1 MQLTLDGALGARVR
15 LQSGVVS
22 RQQVAAA
29 GIPLSVIDNQLRYG
43 RWQRL
48 HSGVYA
54 TFTGPLDREAELWAV
69 VLRLGPFSAL
79 SHYTAAELHGVT
91 TQHTGL
97 IHVTVSPGL
106 RVQPIGGV
114 VIHRT
119 VTFNQVRWTSSQLP
133 RTSVADTVLDL
144 TQVSRRLDDAVD
156 WICKGVGRGLTT
168 PDLLMTALQARKRV
182 RWRADL
188 LGALGDVSDGVR
200 SPLEYRYVR
209 DVERAHG
216 LPRAVRQAAVS
227 IDDRTIY
234 LDNLYEEAGV
244 VVELD
249 GAAYHPPEQR
259 WADSHRDNDRATHGN
274 LTLRYNWP
282 DVTSRRCA
290 TAAQVAAVLGARG
303 MTVRLCRCAP
313 SCTAV

>member
-1 MQLTLDGALGARVR
+1 MQLTLDGALGVRVR

-22 RQQVAAA
+22 RQQAAAA
-29 GIPLSVIDNQLRYG
+29 GIAPSVIDNQLRYG

-79 SHYTAAELHGVT
+79 SHHTAAELHGIT
-91 TQHTGL
+91 SQRAGL
-97 IHVTVSPGL
+97 IHVTVNPGL
-106 RVQPIGGV
+106 RVQPISGV

-119 VTFNQVRWTSSQLP
+119 VTSYRIVPAGNQLP
-133 RTSVADTVLDL
+133 RTPVPETVLDL
-144 TQVSRRLDDAVD
+144 TQVSRRLDDAVG
-156 WICKGVGRGLTT
+156 WICKGVGRSLTT
-168 PDLLMTALQARKRV
+168 PDQLVTALQARKRV

-200 SPLEYRYVR
+200 SPLEYRYAR

-216 LPRAVRQAAVS
+216 LPRAIRQAEVR
-227 IDDRTIY
+227 IDGRTIY

-249 GAAYHPPEQR
+249 GAAYHPAEQR
-259 WADSHRDNDRATHGN
+259 WADSHRDNDRAAHGN

-282 DVTSRRCA
+282 DITRRQCA
-290 TAAQVAAVLGARG
+290 TAAQVGAVLVSRG
-303 MTVRLCRCAP
+303 MRVQLRRCGP
-313 SCTAV
+313 RCTAV